1 MRLLYRA
8 PPMNPKLLFWCWAL
22 ANMALVLG
30 LGVRG
35 WRAIRANRI
44 EEHRRAMQWAG
55 VWVVAFLAAYVVKR
69 LALGGE
75 DLSVWSSAART
86 NLHVHES
93 FVAAMLVAGLVALAL
108 GRRLAKTRRVTQSPS
123 DPLASRQALSRHRL
137 AGRIALVAALF
148 GFLTACGILAG
159 MLARA

>member
-1 MRLLYRA
+1 
-8 PPMNPKLLFWCWAL
+8 MNPKLLFWCWAL

-44 EEHRRAMQWAG
+44 DEHRRAMLRAG
-55 VWVVAFLAAYVVKR
+55 FWVVAFLVAYLVKR
-69 LALGGE
+69 LVLGGE
-75 DLSVWSSAART
+75 DLSVWPSAART

-93 FVAAMLVAGLVALAL
+93 FVALMLTAGLVAFAL
-108 GRRLAKTRRVTQSPS
+108 GLRLAKTRRVTQNAS
-123 DPLASRQALSRHRL
+123 DPLAPRRAISGHRL
-137 AGRIALVAALF
+137 AGRIALAGALF
-148 GFLTACGILAG
+148 GFLTACGILGG